1 MKVKLE
7 DVLMA
12 LEDADNDEIRYSY
25 SVNKEKI
32 VYFSDL
38 LNNEEEY
45 DEDDDYI
52 GLPDSYDI
60 NEYRMMENFVYSLPR
75 GKNQTILYN
84 AIQGR
89 GAFRRFKDKLN
100 DIGMAKTWFAY
111 RDQQYKE
118 IALEW
123 CEENDI
129 EVIE

>member
-1 MKVKLE
+1 MKVKLQ
-7 DVLMA
+7 DVLLA
-12 LEDADNDEIRYSY
+12 LEEAGNDEISCCYSI
-25 SVNKEKI
+25 NKEKI
-32 VYFSDL
+32 VFFSDCIY
-38 LNNEEEY
+38 NEDEY

-52 GLPDSYDI
+52 DLPDSYHI
-60 NEYRMMENFVYSLPR
+60 NEYPMMENFVYSLPR

-100 DIGMAKTWFAY
+100 EIGLAKTWFEY

-123 CEENDI
+123 CEENGI

>member
-1 MKVKLE
+1 MKVRLE
-7 DVLMA
+7 DVLLA
-12 LEDADNDEIRYSY
+12 LEDADNDEIRFSY
-25 SVNKEKI
+25 SINKEKI
-32 VYFSDL
+32 VYFSDWL
-38 LNNEEEY
+38 DNEEEC

-52 GLPDSYDI
+52 DLPDSYDI

-89 GAFRRFKDKLN
+89 GAFRRFKDKLYE
-100 DIGMAKTWFAY
+100 IGMTNDWYKY

-123 CEENDI
+123 CKENNI
-129 EVIE
+129 EVID

>member
-1 MKVKLE
+1 MKVKLD
-7 DVLMA
+7 DVLMV

-32 VYFSDL
+32 VYFSNSL
-38 LNNEEEY
+38 YNEEEY

-52 GLPDSYDI
+52 DLPDSYEI
-60 NEYRMMENFVYSLPR
+60 NEYRMMENFVYSLPK

-100 DIGMAKTWFAY
+100 EIGMAKTWFDY

>member
-1 MKVKLE
+1 MKVKLQ

-32 VYFSDL
+32 VYFSDWL
-38 LNNEEEY
+38 ENEEEY

-52 GLPDSYDI
+52 DLPDSYHI
-60 NEYRMMENFVYSLPR
+60 NEYQMMENFVYSLPK

-89 GAFRRFKDKLN
+89 GAFRRFKDKLYE
-100 DIGMAKTWFAY
+100 IGMTKTWFDY
-111 RDQQYKE
+111 RDRQYKE

>member
-1 MKVKLE
+1 MKVKLQ

-25 SVNKEKI
+25 CVNKEKI
-32 VYFSDL
+32 VYFSDCL
-38 LNNEEEY
+38 YNEDEY

-52 GLPDSYDI
+52 DLPDSYHI
-60 NEYRMMENFVYSLPR
+60 NEYRMMENFVYSLPK

-89 GAFRRFKDKLN
+89 GAFRRFKDKLYE
-100 DIGMAKTWFAY
+100 IGMANVWYKY

-123 CEENDI
+123 CEENNI

>member
-12 LEDADNDEIRYSY
+12 LEDADNDEIRYYY

-32 VYFSDL
+32 VYFSDCL
-38 LNNEEEY
+38 YNEDEY

-52 GLPDSYDI
+52 DLPDSYHI

-89 GAFRRFKDKLN
+89 GAFRRFKDKLYE
-100 DIGMAKTWFAY
+100 IGMAKTWFDY

-123 CEENDI
+123 CEENGI

>member
-1 MKVKLE
+1 MKVKLQ

-25 SVNKEKI
+25 SVNEEKI
-32 VYFSDL
+32 VYFSDCL
-38 LNNEEEY
+38 YNEDEY

-52 GLPDSYDI
+52 DLPDSYDI
-60 NEYRMMENFVYSLPR
+60 NEYRMMENFVYSLPK

>member
-1 MKVKLE
+1 MKVKLD

-12 LEDADNDEIRYSY
+12 LEDADNDEFRYSY

-32 VYFSDL
+32 VYFSDWL
-38 LNNEEEY
+38 GNEEGY

-52 GLPDSYDI
+52 DLPDSYHI
-60 NEYRMMENFVYSLPR
+60 NEYRMMENFVYSLPK
-75 GKNQTILYN
+75 GKNQTILFN

-100 DIGMAKTWFAY
+100 EIGMARTWFDY

>member
-32 VYFSDL
+32 VYFSDCL
-38 LNNEEEY
+38 YNEDEY
-45 DEDDDYI
+45 DEYDDYI
-52 GLPDSYDI
+52 DLPDSYHI

-75 GKNQTILYN
+75 GKNQTMLYN

-89 GAFRRFKDKLN
+89 GAFRRFKDKLYE
-100 DIGMAKTWFAY
+100 IGMAKTWFDY
-111 RDQQYKE
+111 RNQQYKE

>member
-1 MKVKLE
+1 MKVKLQ

-25 SVNKEKI
+25 SVNEEKI
-32 VYFSDL
+32 VYFSDCL
-38 LNNEEEY
+38 YNEDEY

-52 GLPDSYDI
+52 DLPDSYHI
-60 NEYRMMENFVYSLPR
+60 NEYRMMENFVYSLPK